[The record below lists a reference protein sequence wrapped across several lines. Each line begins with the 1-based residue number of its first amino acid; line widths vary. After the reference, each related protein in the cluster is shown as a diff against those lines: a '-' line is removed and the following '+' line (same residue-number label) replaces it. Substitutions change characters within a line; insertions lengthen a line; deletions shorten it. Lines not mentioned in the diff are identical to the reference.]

1 MMLVLPNTMGIG
13 IYSPLV
19 DDFGNSVRGIRFCE
33 ELVRVFNFHRYD
45 NTTKF
50 SSKVQKNFGNFFF
63 LKCPFSPDFG

>member
-50 SSKVQKNFGNFFF
+50 SSKVNFRGGDFFQCSF
-63 LKCPFSPDFG
+63 FHDLM

>member
-50 SSKVQKNFGNFFF
+50 SSKVKIFEEKIF
-63 LKCPFSPDFG
+63 CS

>member
-50 SSKVQKNFGNFFF
+50 SSKVQ
-63 LKCPFSPDFG
+63 